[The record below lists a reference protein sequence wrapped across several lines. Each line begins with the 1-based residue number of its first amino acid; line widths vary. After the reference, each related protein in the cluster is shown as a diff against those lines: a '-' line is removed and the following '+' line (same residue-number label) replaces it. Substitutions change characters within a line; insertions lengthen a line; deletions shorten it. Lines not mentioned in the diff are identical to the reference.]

1 MPYGIYLVEFNN
13 LLEVKKTEEHI
24 KEVEVR
30 KEIKEETTTVTQ
42 SVLQDTLPFIIKVEE
57 DVVQETGPYITAI
70 QE

>member
-1 MPYGIYLVEFNN
+1 M
-13 LLEVKKTEEHI
+13 KKTEEHI

-57 DVVQETGPYITAI
+57 DAVQETGPYITAI